1 MDLREQV
8 LSTACKNAWP
18 INQWHA
24 VTLEQSGQKIRVQA
38 RVNQKNNIHIR
49 KVSISREN
57 ALIRL
62 HFFRIND
69 KNELK
74 DEGETRIYETLQ
86 PELYKDLF
94 DEIRAAFSPA
104 ACPKIIYR

>member
-1 MDLREQV
+1 MDLREQI
-8 LSTACKNAWP
+8 LSTAYKKAWP

-38 RVNQKNNIHIR
+38 RVNQKNNLHIR

-62 HFFRIND
+62 QFFRINA

-86 PELYKDLF
+86 PELYKALF
-94 DEIRAAFSPA
+94 DEIRAAFSLA
-104 ACPKIIYR
+104 ASL

>member
-1 MDLREQV
+1 MDLREQI

-18 INQWHA
+18 INQWHT
-24 VTLEQSGQKIRVQA
+24 VTLDQDGQKIRVQT
-38 RVNQKNNIHIR
+38 RVNQKNYIHIR
-49 KVSISREN
+49 KVSISREK

-62 HFFRIND
+62 QFFRINT

-86 PELYKDLF
+86 PELYKTLF
-94 DEIRAAFSPA
+94 NEIRTAFSLA
-104 ACPKIIYR
+104 ACP

>member
-1 MDLREQV
+1 MDLREQI

-18 INQWHA
+18 INQWHT
-24 VTLEQSGQKIRVQA
+24 VTLDQDGQKIRVQT
-38 RVNQKNNIHIR
+38 RVNQKDYIHIR
-49 KVSISREN
+49 KVSISREK

-62 HFFRIND
+62 QFFRINT

-86 PELYKDLF
+86 PELYKTLF
-94 DEIRAAFSPA
+94 NEIRAAFSLA
-104 ACPKIIYR
+104 ACP